1 MIYYECYHITKSYN
15 FNTKLNY
22 IFNNMEH
29 QALVT
34 LVAVRVTTIAPNHM
48 FKIDLN
54 RFLKNASGFCFT
66 LWVAQRNKVSF
77 KR

>member
-1 MIYYECYHITKSYN
+1 
-15 FNTKLNY
+15 
-22 IFNNMEH
+22 MEH